1 MSARGRNL
9 PAAEGASPEV
19 RQEQRR
25 SVMRKGLAPGRRAGG
40 PNGMGEASGVEA
52 EAARRERT
60 QVFLARA
67 AAGLGILVLWQVCAA
82 TLAPAYIARPLGVL
96 GQVPTVFGDQSFWSA
111 AGSTLLAVVEG
122 LVIAVAIGTVI
133 GLVMGR
139 LRDVDRALRLY
150 VDSFYA
156 MPLVALVPLLTVW
169 FGYTPLARLAVVVIE
184 AVLPVIFS
192 VAEGGRSLPAQFTDV
207 ARAYRAPWW
216 RVWAGIVLPASL
228 PYLLGG
234 IDLAIGRALVGAV
247 VAEFIASLNGLGYYI
262 LFNVRSFQ
270 EDRAMLALVLLVVFA
285 LAVRGLVSL
294 FVRRELPWYRAG

>member
-1 MSARGRNL
+1 VSATGRDL
-9 PAAEGASPEV
+9 PGAAGASPEV
-19 RQEQRR
+19 RREQRP
-25 SVMRKGLAPGRRAGG
+25 SVTRKGLAPGRRAGS
-40 PNGMGEASGVEA
+40 PNGPGQASGVEA

-67 AAGLGILVLWQVCAA
+67 AAGLGILVLWQACAA
-82 TLAPAYIARPLGVL
+82 ALAPGYIARPLGVL
-96 GQVPTVFGDQSFWSA
+96 GQVPAVFGDQSFWSA
-111 AGSTLLAVVEG
+111 AGSTLLAVAEG
-122 LVIAVAIGTVI
+122 LIIAVVIGTVI
-133 GLVMGR
+133 GLIMGR

-156 MPLVALVPLLTVW
+156 MPLVALVPLLTIW
-169 FGYTPLARLAVVVIE
+169 FGYTPLARLVVVVIE

-192 VAEGGRSLPAQFTDV
+192 VAEGARSLPVQFTDV
-207 ARAYRAPWW
+207 ARTYRAPWW

>member
-1 MSARGRNL
+1 MSATGRHL
-9 PAAEGASPEV
+9 PAAARISPEV
-19 RQEQRR
+19 RREQRL
-25 SVMRKGLAPGRRAGG
+25 SAMRRGIAPLRGADRPDGPGKAG
-40 PNGMGEASGVEA
+40 GVEA

-82 TLAPAYIARPLGVL
+82 TLAPGYIARPLGVL
-96 GQVPTVFGDQSFWSA
+96 REVPAVFGDQSFWSA
-111 AGSTLLAVVEG
+111 AGATLLAVIEG
-122 LVIAVAIGTVI
+122 LIIAVVIGTII

-169 FGYTPLARLAVVVIE
+169 FGYTPMTRLMVVVIE
-184 AVLPVIFS
+184 AVLPIIFS
-192 VAEGGRSLPAQFTDV
+192 VAEGGRNLSAQYTDV
-207 ARAYRAPWW
+207 ARTYRAPWW

-228 PYLLGG
+228 PYLLSG

-270 EDRAMLALVLLVVFA
+270 ENRAMLALVLLVVFA

-294 FVRRELPWYRAG
+294 IVRRQLPWYRAE

>member
-1 MSARGRNL
+1 
-9 PAAEGASPEV
+9 
-19 RQEQRR
+19 
-25 SVMRKGLAPGRRAGG
+25 MRKGLGPGRRAGG
-40 PNGMGEASGVEA
+40 PNGAGEASGVEA
-52 EAARRERT
+52 VAARRERT

-67 AAGLGILVLWQVCAA
+67 AAGFGILVLWQVCAA
-82 TLAPAYIARPLGVL
+82 TLAPGYIARPLGIL
-96 GQVPTVFGDQSFWSA
+96 GRVPAVFGDQAFWSA

-122 LVIAVAIGTVI
+122 LIIAVVIGTVI

-169 FGYTPLARLAVVVIE
+169 FGYTPLTRLVVVVIE
-184 AVLPVIFS
+184 AVLPIIFS
-192 VAEGGRSLPAQFTDV
+192 VAEGARSLPAQFTDV
-207 ARAYRAPWW
+207 ARAYHAPWW

-270 EDRAMLALVLLVVFA
+270 ENRAMLALVLLVVFA

>member
-1 MSARGRNL
+1 MSATGRNL
-9 PAAEGASPEV
+9 PVSARTSPEV
-19 RQEQRR
+19 RREQRP
-25 SVMRKGLAPGRRAGG
+25 SAIRKGLVRRRAAGPGG
-40 PNGMGEASGVEA
+40 TGETGEGEAA
-52 EAARRERT
+52 EARRERT

-82 TLAPAYIARPLGVL
+82 TLAPGYIARPLGVL
-96 GQVPTVFGDQSFWSA
+96 GQVPAVFSDQSFWSA
-111 AGSTLLAVVEG
+111 AGATLLAVVEG
-122 LVIAVAIGTVI
+122 LIIAVVVGTVI
-133 GLVMGR
+133 GLIMGR

-169 FGYTPLARLAVVVIE
+169 FGYTPSARLVVVVIE
-184 AVLPVIFS
+184 AVLPIIFG
-192 VAEGGRSLPAQFTDV
+192 VAEGGRTLSAQFTDV

-228 PYLLGG
+228 PYLLSG

-270 EDRAMLALVLLVVFA
+270 EDRAMLALVVLVVFA

-294 FVRRELPWYRAG
+294 FVRRELPWYRAE

>member
-1 MSARGRNL
+1 MSATGRDL
-9 PAAEGASPEV
+9 PAATDAPPPVGPKPPP
-19 RQEQRR
+19 
-25 SVMRKGLAPGRRAGG
+25 SVLRHDPGPG
-40 PNGMGEASGVEA
+40 
-52 EAARRERT
+52 RRERT
-60 QVFLARA
+60 QVTLVRA
-67 AAGLGILVLWQVCAA
+67 AAGLGMLVLWQVCAA
-82 TLAPAYIARPLGVL
+82 ALAPRYIARPLGIL
-96 GQVPTVFGDQSFWSA
+96 AQVPTVLGARAFWSA
-111 AGSTLLAVVEG
+111 GGSTLLAVVEG
-122 LVIAVAIGTVI
+122 LIIAAVIGTVI

-139 LRDVDRALRLY
+139 LRDIDRALRLY

-169 FGYTPLARLAVVVIE
+169 FGYTPTARLVVVVIE
-184 AVLPVIFS
+184 AVLPVTFS

-207 ARAYRAPWW
+207 ARAYHAPWW
-216 RVWAGIVLPASL
+216 RVWGGIVLPASL

-270 EDRAMLALVLLVVFA
+270 EDRAMVALALLVVFA

-294 FVRRELPWYRAG
+294 FVRRGLPWYRAG

>member
-1 MSARGRNL
+1 MSAVGGHL
-9 PAAEGASPEV
+9 
-19 RQEQRR
+19 
-25 SVMRKGLAPGRRAGG
+25 AGG
-40 PNGMGEASGVEA
+40 RLRGERG
-52 EAARRERT
+52 
-60 QVFLARA
+60 QVFLVRV
-67 AAGLGILVLWQVCAA
+67 AAGIGMLVLWQVCAA
-82 TLAPAYIARPLGVL
+82 TLAPGYIARPLGVL
-96 GQVPTVFGDQSFWSA
+96 AQVPAVFGDQSFWSA
-111 AGSTLLAVVEG
+111 AGSTLLAVAEG
-122 LVIAVAIGTVI
+122 LIVAVVIGTVV

-169 FGYTPLARLAVVVIE
+169 FGYTPTARLVVVVIE

-192 VAEGGRSLPAQFTDV
+192 VAEGGRNLSAQFTDV

-270 EDRAMLALVLLVVFA
+270 EDRAMLALVLLVAFA
-285 LAVRGLVSL
+285 LAVRGLVGL

>member
-1 MSARGRNL
+1 VNAVGGHL
-9 PAAEGASPEV
+9 
-19 RQEQRR
+19 
-25 SVMRKGLAPGRRAGG
+25 AGG
-40 PNGMGEASGVEA
+40 HLAGGRLRGERG
-52 EAARRERT
+52 
-60 QVFLARA
+60 QVFLVRA
-67 AAGLGILVLWQVCAA
+67 AAGAGALVLWQVCAA
-82 TLAPAYIARPLGVL
+82 TLAPGYIARPLGVL
-96 GQVPTVFGDQSFWSA
+96 AQVPTVFGDQSFWSA
-111 AGSTLLAVVEG
+111 AGSTLLAVAEG
-122 LVIAVAIGTVI
+122 LIIAVGIGTVV

-169 FGYTPLARLAVVVIE
+169 FGYTPTARLVVVVIE

-270 EDRAMLALVLLVVFA
+270 EDRAMLALVLLVAFA
-285 LAVRGLVSL
+285 LAVRGLVGL

>member
-1 MSARGRNL
+1 MSATGGNLRG
-9 PAAEGASPEV
+9 
-19 RQEQRR
+19 
-25 SVMRKGLAPGRRAGG
+25 
-40 PNGMGEASGVEA
+40 
-52 EAARRERT
+52 ERG
-60 QVFLARA
+60 QVFLVRV
-67 AAGLGILVLWQVCAA
+67 AAGLGMLVLWQVCAV

-96 GQVPTVFGDQSFWSA
+96 AQVPAVFGDQSFWSA
-111 AGSTLLAVVEG
+111 AGSTLLAVAEG
-122 LVIAVAIGTVI
+122 LVIAVVIGTVV

-169 FGYTPLARLAVVVIE
+169 FGYTPLARLVVVVIE

-192 VAEGGRSLPAQFTDV
+192 VAEGARSLSAEFTDV
-207 ARAYRAPWW
+207 ARTYRAPWW
-216 RVWAGIVLPASL
+216 RVWLGIVLPASL

-270 EDRAMLALVLLVVFA
+270 EDKAMLALVLLVAFA
-285 LAVRGLVSL
+285 LAVRGLVGL

>member
-1 MSARGRNL
+1 MSATGGNL
-9 PAAEGASPEV
+9 PAAAGAAPGVRRGQRSPVV
-19 RQEQRR
+19 RK
-25 SVMRKGLAPGRRAGG
+25 SLTPGRRAGG
-40 PNGMGEASGVEA
+40 PNGLGEAGGVEA

-67 AAGLGILVLWQVCAA
+67 AAGLGILALWQVCAA
-82 TLAPAYIARPLGVL
+82 TLAPGYIARPLGVL
-96 GQVPTVFGDQSFWSA
+96 GQVPAVFGDPSFWSA
-111 AGSTLLAVVEG
+111 AGSTLLAVFEG
-122 LVIAVAIGTVI
+122 LIIAVVIGTVI
-133 GLVMGR
+133 GLIMGR
-139 LRDVDRALRLY
+139 IRDVDRALRLY

-169 FGYTPLARLAVVVIE
+169 FGYTPLARLVVVVIE

-192 VAEGGRSLPAQFTDV
+192 VAEGGRRLPAQFTDV
-207 ARAYRAPWW
+207 ARTYRAPWW

-270 EDRAMLALVLLVVFA
+270 EDRAMVALVLLVVFA
-285 LAVRGLVSL
+285 LTVRGLVSL

>member
-1 MSARGRNL
+1 MSATGRNL
-9 PAAEGASPEV
+9 PAAAGASPEV
-19 RQEQRR
+19 RRGQRP

-40 PNGMGEASGVEA
+40 PNGPGEASGVEA

-82 TLAPAYIARPLGVL
+82 TLAPGYIARPLGVL
-96 GQVPTVFGDQSFWSA
+96 GQVPAVFGDQSFWSA

-122 LVIAVAIGTVI
+122 LIIAVVIGTVI

-169 FGYTPLARLAVVVIE
+169 FGYTPLTRLVVVVIE
-184 AVLPVIFS
+184 AVLPIIFS
-192 VAEGGRSLPAQFTDV
+192 VAEGARSLSRPVHRRGARLPCAVVAGLGGDRAAQPRCRTCS
-207 ARAYRAPWW
+207 AASTWRSAAPLSAPWW
-216 RVWAGIVLPASL
+216 PSSSPR
-228 PYLLGG
+228 
-234 IDLAIGRALVGAV
+234 
-247 VAEFIASLNGLGYYI
+247 
-262 LFNVRSFQ
+262 
-270 EDRAMLALVLLVVFA
+270 
-285 LAVRGLVSL
+285 
-294 FVRRELPWYRAG
+294 